1 MYQPCHQR
9 IGRQWHGPPM
19 LFHLRV
25 VIALAEDLIQTRQ
38 HEEFLELARCD
49 NRRWTKDEHR
59 WLWHVVLAEML
70 PKLVVGVTGE
80 ADPKDVATI
89 KGLAEFASNCCNR
102 DDTLHWLTDGD
113 RDDLRNLSIAMLGVR
128 NKGEEV
134 VDEDVDTER
143 SLEALASLVRAEETS
158 IVSMLVHAK
167 EWPIVRAIVEAN
179 THVPKR
185 QSLRKLV
192 TQLHQNALV
201 LRPVGGSTAWSKS
214 IDN

>member
-1 MYQPCHQR
+1 
-9 IGRQWHGPPM
+9 
-19 LFHLRV
+19 
-25 VIALAEDLIQTRQ
+25 
-38 HEEFLELARCD
+38 
-49 NRRWTKDEHR
+49 
-59 WLWHVVLAEML
+59 
-70 PKLVVGVTGE
+70 
-80 ADPKDVATI
+80 
-89 KGLAEFASNCCNR
+89 
-102 DDTLHWLTDGD
+102 
-113 RDDLRNLSIAMLGVR
+113 MLGVR

-143 SLEALASLVRAEETS
+143 SLEALESLVRAEETS
-158 IVSMLVHAK
+158 IVSLLVHAK

-179 THVPKR
+179 TPVPKA